1 MVLCLHNFSPAKL
14 GGFALRNIRTTSGMT
29 AKCFM
34 FLLAFAV
41 SLLVWNIGAQAAG
54 PSFVYDSLGRL
65 VTVYDASG
73 NAAVYK
79 YDAVGNLLSITNSS
93 STTFVA
99 LELSST
105 SGLAGST
112 VTIYGT
118 GFCSNPTVT
127 FNGVAA
133 TVVSAAATQIVVTV
147 PSNATTGSVVVT
159 CGSNQSNAGTFTV
172 ASTAPS
178 ITGFTPT
185 IGVGGTAVTISGA
198 NFQTTPANN
207 AIRFAGL
214 PSPATS
220 STCPTQYGGNWSYF
234 GHDPIWT
241 NHQQWLFFCAAS
253 RGIAI

>member
-1 MVLCLHNFSPAKL
+1 MVVHSRAKRSRAAEGEVHLGSAMACILFTNEGGAGSMVLCPHIFSPAKL

-41 SLLVWNIGAQAAG
+41 PLLVCNFGPQAAG
-54 PSFVYDSLGRL
+54 PSFVYDSLRRL

-118 GFCSNPTVT
+118 GFCPKPTWA
-127 FNGVAA
+127 FNG
-133 TVVSAAATQIVVTV
+133 
-147 PSNATTGSVVVT
+147 
-159 CGSNQSNAGTFTV
+159 
-172 ASTAPS
+172 
-178 ITGFTPT
+178 
-185 IGVGGTAVTISGA
+185 GGG
-198 NFQTTPANN
+198 
-207 AIRFAGL
+207 
-214 PSPATS
+214 
-220 STCPTQYGGNWSYF
+220 
-234 GHDPIWT
+234 
-241 NHQQWLFFCAAS
+241 
-253 RGIAI
+253 